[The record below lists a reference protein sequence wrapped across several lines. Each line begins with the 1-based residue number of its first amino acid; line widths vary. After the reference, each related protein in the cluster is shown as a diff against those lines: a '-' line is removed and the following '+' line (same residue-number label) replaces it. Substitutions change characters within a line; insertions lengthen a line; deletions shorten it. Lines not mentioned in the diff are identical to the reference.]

1 MGTVK
6 ILNQTCKAPIT
17 FMGQCAGIAYDSD
30 TVDYQ
35 KCYKRGL
42 SCVKD
47 GHYRMLEFCDI
58 YFELEGYSIR
68 VIREFMRHVGDG
80 LTVIQRSTRYCNES
94 EFDYYIPPAIEKDY
108 NARGRY
114 MDMMEEINAA
124 YKDLIGSYGIS
135 KEDAAGILP
144 LNMSTTLAVKH
155 NARTMMNMAEQR
167 LCSRTYIEFR
177 QLMRDFLTA
186 LSEYSEEWHVLCSMI
201 MKCKCVKVGWC
212 EEHQSCGRYPKKED
226 TIVVPIEKDSSPN
239 EFDS

>member
-6 ILNQTCKAPIT
+6 ILNQTLKAPLS

-80 LTVIQRSTRYCNES
+80 LTVIQRSTRYCNEGES
-94 EFDYYIPPAIEKDY
+94 GYYIPPAIQKDEESSYLY
-108 NARGRY
+108 N
-114 MDMMEEINAA
+114 NA
-124 YKDLIGSYGIS
+124 IGYSLSVYRHLVDECGIK
-135 KEDAAGILP
+135 KEDAAGVLP
-144 LNMSTTLAVKH
+144 LNLSTTLAVKH

-167 LCSRTYIEFR
+167 LCSRTYVEFR
-177 QLMRDFLTA
+177 QLMRDFLVA
-186 LSEYSEEWHVLCSMI
+186 LSEYSEEWNILCAMI

-226 TIVVPIEKDSSPN
+226 TVVVPIEKDSNPN